1 MIGLILLYASSLCI
15 LAIDWA
21 SMVKSHKVAFFIE
34 ASVFAAGIGSITYL
48 YSLYGH
54 FYSNGGRKIDIIIF
68 MWLCRELIQTRVKFN
83 ESRREVT
90 SLVSSLAV
98 KNVTLIKSNNSSKT

>member
-21 SMVKSHKVAFFIE
+21 SMIKSHKIALFIE
-34 ASVFAAGIGSITYL
+34 AIIFTSGIGTVTYL
-48 YSLYGH
+48 YSQYRY
-54 FYSNGGRKIDIIIF
+54 FYSNGGRKIDIIFF

-98 KNVTLIKSNNSSKT
+98 KNVTLIKSNSSNKT